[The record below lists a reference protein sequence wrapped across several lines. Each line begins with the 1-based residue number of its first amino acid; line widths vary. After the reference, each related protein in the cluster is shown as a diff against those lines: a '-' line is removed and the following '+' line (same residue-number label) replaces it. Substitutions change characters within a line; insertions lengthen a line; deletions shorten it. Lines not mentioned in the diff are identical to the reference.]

1 MKVVATPIE
10 MVAWFTQEGI
20 PRPVRFRLVN
30 EEGTYTIIKIDRII
44 SKDRE
49 KLAGNEML
57 IFRCESMITG
67 IHKVYEIKYE
77 IRTCKWILY
86 KI

>member
-1 MKVVATPIE
+1 MKIVARPVE

-20 PRPVRFRLVN
+20 PKPVRFRLIN
-30 EEGTYTIIKIDRII
+30 EEGTYTIIKIDRIV

-57 IFRCESMITG
+57 IFTCESMIKG
-67 IHKVYEIKYE
+67 IQKIYEIKYE
-77 IRTCKWILY
+77 LRSCKWILY
-86 KI
+86 KM